1 MLKKIIV
8 TLLLSLPL
16 SVWAQPTS
24 DISTQQDLINDLNA
38 FANASCLAQQKDP
51 YLQKTGYA
59 WANALVQ
66 KNIEFSLEEVML
78 PIQKGIEKA
87 IAHTTMYTIRDES
100 APMDGLELP
109 IAYCFKI
116 IQQTGIQTLIQ
127 KISKKIVN

>member
-1 MLKKIIV
+1 M
-8 TLLLSLPL
+8 
-16 SVWAQPTS
+16 
-24 DISTQQDLINDLNA
+24 
-38 FANASCLAQQKDP
+38 
-51 YLQKTGYA
+51 QKTGYA

-127 KISKKIVN
+127 K